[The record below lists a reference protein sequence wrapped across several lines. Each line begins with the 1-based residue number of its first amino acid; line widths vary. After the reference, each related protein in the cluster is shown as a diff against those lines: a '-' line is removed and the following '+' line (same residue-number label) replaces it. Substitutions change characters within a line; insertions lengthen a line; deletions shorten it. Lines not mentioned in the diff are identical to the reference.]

1 MADNDNDLTQ
11 EEEASQNRM
20 PEDSAFFEKVLP
32 VLFVVMT
39 ILTIGLITFAAAVL
53 LGLFNF

>member
-11 EEEASQNRM
+11 EEKASLNRM